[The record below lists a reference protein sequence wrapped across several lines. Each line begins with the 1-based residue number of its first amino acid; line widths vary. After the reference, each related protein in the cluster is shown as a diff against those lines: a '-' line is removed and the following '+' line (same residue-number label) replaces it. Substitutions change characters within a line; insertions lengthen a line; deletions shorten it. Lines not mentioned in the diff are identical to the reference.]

1 MCPCTPASTLDVI
14 LTSTLGP
21 FSRREGLCNNVS
33 QIMSFFIFLLP
44 KILKILPS
52 KDNAKGMNVS
62 KVVLG
67 QAGRESRDFGP
78 VTSSYPSIS

>member
-1 MCPCTPASTLDVI
+1 
-14 LTSTLGP
+14 
-21 FSRREGLCNNVS
+21 
-33 QIMSFFIFLLP
+33 MSFFIFLLP